1 MNSDFFLQI
10 LGESKIYPGE
20 VIKVDKI
27 CSKKWKLV
35 DGTLRG
41 LVKPETQFL
50 KCTDLKNNQICVS
63 MAHPGLFNPVAQQ
76 GLEKEEKVVYLI
88 NDIARLCKLPVYV
101 RLAFGWPPKMPGMQ
115 FSGVL
120 KLTELTKKETLVAY
134 NFLDHNE
141 TMITELPT
149 DLNIRLQ
156 TVDNMEE
163 LEVSDVVRG
172 ALDRCVSSVYPY
184 VVSMKSMEIPYDVAG
199 PPPPKKKPAVYG
211 LMARPCD
218 MTHFSRSE
226 IYPPLEEQQMST
238 LSRLS
243 FKDPE
248 RALKGLYHMDMES
261 IVNEETSTDSTIT
274 PRDGHSRTSS
284 NTSSQL
290 SERLSTQLSVGNS
303 ELIPE
308 AEPESETLNREMR
321 DSRAQKIKEILKRE
335 APC

>member
-1 MNSDFFLQI
+1 
-10 LGESKIYPGE
+10 
-20 VIKVDKI
+20 
-27 CSKKWKLV
+27 
-35 DGTLRG
+35 
-41 LVKPETQFL
+41 
-50 KCTDLKNNQICVS
+50 
-63 MAHPGLFNPVAQQ
+63 
-76 GLEKEEKVVYLI
+76 
-88 NDIARLCKLPVYV
+88 
-101 RLAFGWPPKMPGMQ
+101 
-115 FSGVL
+115 
-120 KLTELTKKETLVAY
+120 
-134 NFLDHNE
+134 
-141 TMITELPT
+141 
-149 DLNIRLQ
+149 
-156 TVDNMEE
+156 
-163 LEVSDVVRG
+163 
-172 ALDRCVSSVYPY
+172 
-184 VVSMKSMEIPYDVAG
+184 
-199 PPPPKKKPAVYG
+199 
-211 LMARPCD
+211 
-218 MTHFSRSE
+218 
-226 IYPPLEEQQMST
+226 MST